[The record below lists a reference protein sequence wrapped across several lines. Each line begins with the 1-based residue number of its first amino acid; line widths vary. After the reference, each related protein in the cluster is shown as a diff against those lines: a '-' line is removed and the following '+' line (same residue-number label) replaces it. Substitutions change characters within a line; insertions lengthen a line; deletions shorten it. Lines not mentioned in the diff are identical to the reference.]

1 MTLRDNFLY
10 FILLELGLL
19 GYLINDIILKKRAL
33 WMRSTDAVIPYM
45 WAVNVMYQRS
55 YGARPAW
62 GAGPGGSRCAVP
74 EEGLTCPGSHS
85 QAAGLTWPGS
95 PRGGLTWRD
104 TIGNPPCDLP
114 SLAYRRRR
122 GDMIQTYKIINGIDR
137 LDKSKP
143 FTPSPTTTTRG
154 HRNKLYHPH
163 AQKQVRRHS
172 FSFRVL
178 PDWNSLPPKVIESD
192 TLNAFKRQLDD
203 HWKDLKYEIPL

>member
-10 FILLELGLL
+10 FILHVLELGLL

-33 WMRSTDAVIPYM
+33 WMRSTDVVIPYM

-74 EEGLTCPGSHS
+74 EEGLTCPGS

-104 TIGNPPCDLP
+104 TGEVWAADMSGGRHRYTPV
-114 SLAYRRRR
+114 LA
-122 GDMIQTYKIINGIDR
+122 D
-137 LDKSKP
+137 S
-143 FTPSPTTTTRG
+143 S
-154 HRNKLYHPH
+154 
-163 AQKQVRRHS
+163 
-172 FSFRVL
+172 
-178 PDWNSLPPKVIESD
+178 DWNTGCKCNRRSTATRARLAVAAGKHGKVRIV
-192 TLNAFKRQLDD
+192 TLQCYAGSATRVTIQPVF
-203 HWKDLKYEIPL
+203 